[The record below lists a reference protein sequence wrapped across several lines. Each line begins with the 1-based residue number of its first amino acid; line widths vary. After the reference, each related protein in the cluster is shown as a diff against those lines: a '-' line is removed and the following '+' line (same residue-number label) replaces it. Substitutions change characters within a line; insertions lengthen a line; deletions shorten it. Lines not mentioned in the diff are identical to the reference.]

1 MPVET
6 INLENGVSIEIE
18 YDQDCY
24 RPYDGDD
31 GIKIVILHRNYNN
44 PNKDVGTTAD
54 EVLEW
59 CKQNAREWFITNLF
73 MYEHSGVALR
83 AGERNP
89 FGDPWDSGQ
98 VGIIALKKSEWG
110 KGKGERNAKRLEYAK
125 NAAEHYGQWM
135 NGETYGY
142 VIKNADGDDLDS
154 CWGFIGMDD
163 VEQEAR
169 ASAEHYVIEEGER
182 KIMELE
188 DEAQAIADEL
198 EADRPDLYN

>member
-1 MPVET
+1 MAIET
-6 INLENGVSIEIE
+6 FKLENGVYIEIE
-18 YDQDCY
+18 HDQDCDS
-24 RPYDGDD
+24 PYDGDD
-31 GIKIVILHRNYNN
+31 GIKIVILHRNYTN

-59 CKQNAREWFITNLF
+59 CKDNAREWFITNLF
-73 MYEHSGVALR
+73 MYEHGNVALR

-98 VGIIALKKSEWG
+98 VGIVALKKSEWG

-135 NGETYGY
+135 NGECYGFI
-142 VIKNADGDDLDS
+142 IKNADDEELDS

-169 ASAEHYVIEEGER
+169 ASAEHYVKEEGER
-182 KIMELE
+182 LKQEAE
-188 DEAQAIADEL
+188 DEAQEVADEL
-198 EADRPDLYN
+198 EDNRPDLYN